1 MRREVNNMESSL
13 VNKVLYYDYHEFC
26 RNDGCS
32 GTAQNI
38 IICCCCSICKLLKV
52 HWFWSLLLLD
62 GYTVTQMDDMSIVQ
76 SSEPLFHDTWSILY
90 EKVNPAPLQIFFLIY
105 IVSKPDGVVMLV
117 SQPVCNLFWLQNRQS
132 QIQDSRQWWGA
143 RNHHHQLINLA
154 IDLALM
160 PFVV

>member
-1 MRREVNNMESSL
+1 

-105 IVSKPDGVVMLV
+105 CVKAWWSCHACFPTCVISSGFKTGNHRFKIQDNDGVLG
-117 SQPVCNLFWLQNRQS
+117 
-132 QIQDSRQWWGA
+132 III
-143 RNHHHQLINLA
+143 IN
-154 IDLALM
+154 
-160 PFVV
+160 

>member
-1 MRREVNNMESSL
+1 MIIMSFVEMMV
-13 VNKVLYYDYHEFC
+13 HH
-26 RNDGCS
+26 CS

-76 SSEPLFHDTWSILY
+76 SSEPLFHDIL
-90 EKVNPAPLQIFFLIY
+90 EVFCMKKWTQHLFKSSFWY
-105 IVSKPDGVVMLV
+105 ILCQSLMELSCLFPNL
-117 SQPVCNLFWLQNRQS
+117 CNLFWLQNRQS

-143 RNHHHQLINLA
+143 RNHHHQLLILQL
-154 IDLALM
+154 ILLWCHL
-160 PFVV
+160 